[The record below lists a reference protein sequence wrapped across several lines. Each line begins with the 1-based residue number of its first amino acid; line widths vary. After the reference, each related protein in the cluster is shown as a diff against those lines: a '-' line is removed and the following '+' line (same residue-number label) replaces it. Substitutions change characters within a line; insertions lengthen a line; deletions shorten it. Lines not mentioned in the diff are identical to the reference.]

1 MRYFKRFADFST
13 GFVLFMAAM
22 RLFGEFMSTD
32 FSEETVK
39 LTEKLKVFFDKEG
52 YLDNFLTA
60 VLIALLAL
68 SLTASCVLKRF
79 PQIAL
84 VFAVPP
90 LALILD
96 MVEAGRIE
104 KYPMLYVLFAAMAV
118 LGALTEA
125 LRRDREDGRCRGAV
139 GSALVSFLT
148 ASYCFFLWYR
158 WSKVSPLDSEAA
170 LELNFF
176 DREIYTSA
184 EDMNMKSLI
193 WFGAA
198 YAAIAL
204 VMLIFRD
211 VYFVSAPLA
220 AVPCVWLIYRW
231 NAETLTVHP
240 EVVVILSVVTL
251 CVSLVCTLSGK
262 ARIGKRPK
270 KQQREQIVSDTEQ
283 KVAESEP
290 QTEAAEQ

>member
-22 RLFGEFMSTD
+22 HLFGAFMSSNFT
-32 FSEETVK
+32 EEELK
-39 LTEKLKVFFDKEG
+39 MTEKLKMFFDKDAELG
-52 YLDNFLTA
+52 NFLTA

-68 SLTASCVLKRF
+68 SLIASCVLKRF

-96 MVEAGRIE
+96 MVEAGRID
-104 KYPMLYVLFAAMAV
+104 KYPMLYVLFAAIAV

-139 GSALVSFLT
+139 GSALVSLLT
-148 ASYCFFLWYR
+148 AAYCFFIWYR
-158 WSKVSPLDSEAA
+158 WNKISALDGEAA

-184 EDMNMKSLI
+184 ENMNMKSLLI
-193 WFGAA
+193 FGAV
-198 YAAIAL
+198 YVAIAV

-211 VYFVSAPLA
+211 VYFVSTPLA
-220 AVPCVWLIYRW
+220 AVPCVLLIYRW

-240 EVVVILSVVTL
+240 EVVVTLSVVTL
-251 CVSLVCTLSGK
+251 CVSLVCMLSGK
-262 ARIGKRPK
+262 ASIGKRPK
-270 KQQREQIVSDTEQ
+270 KQQREQIVPKTEQ
-283 KVAESEP
+283 SAAESEP